1 MSNELFNIKEG
12 QALRDA
18 ALADVEANA
27 NTAWCGLT
35 LALIESL
42 ARQQSELTSDDVWKA
57 LADFPNYK
65 THQPSAMGAM
75 FKRAASKNLIAT
87 TDRFVQ
93 SARPSSH
100 ARPIR
105 VWSSKITKEQ

>member
-1 MSNELFNIKEG
+1 MSDDLFDYQE
-12 QALRDA
+12 ATTLRDT
-18 ALADVEANA
+18 ALAQVEANA
-27 NTAWCGLT
+27 NTDWCNLT
-35 LALIESL
+35 VALIESI
-42 ARQQSELTSDDVWKA
+42 ARQQPELTSDDVWKA

-75 FKRAASKNLIAT
+75 FKRASSKKLIAA

-93 SARPSSH
+93 STRPSSH

-105 VWSSKITKEQ
+105 VWSSQIIKE